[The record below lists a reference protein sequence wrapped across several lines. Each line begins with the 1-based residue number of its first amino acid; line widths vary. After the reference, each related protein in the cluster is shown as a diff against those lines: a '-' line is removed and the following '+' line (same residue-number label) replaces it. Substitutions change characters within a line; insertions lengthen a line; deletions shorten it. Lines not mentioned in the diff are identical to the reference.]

1 MLSPVL
7 CLAAHHD
14 DVVDL
19 GDDRA
24 VTLPS
29 PTTCCGACELCTAE
43 SLDALAP
50 ADLAAFLDWSDERAR
65 EALAHRDATEGAFD
79 LFVDTLSG
87 DLRLDCALPCELAF
101 VPAVSL

>member
-1 MLSPVL
+1 MLSPIH

-43 SLDALAP
+43 AHEALAST
-50 ADLAAFLDWSDERAR
+50 DFVDWSDARTR
-65 EALAHRDATEGAFD
+65 EAMAHREATEGAFD

-87 DLRLDCALPCELAF
+87 DLTLDAALPCELAF
-101 VPAVSL
+101 DAAVGS